1 MLAVI
6 NVNQTTKRKYLN
18 ARLNS
23 LFSHFEDNKCVNLIY
38 TVNICSFLY
47 IAKEILK
54 S

>member
-6 NVNQTTKRKYLN
+6 NVNQTTN

-47 IAKEILK
+47 IGKEILK